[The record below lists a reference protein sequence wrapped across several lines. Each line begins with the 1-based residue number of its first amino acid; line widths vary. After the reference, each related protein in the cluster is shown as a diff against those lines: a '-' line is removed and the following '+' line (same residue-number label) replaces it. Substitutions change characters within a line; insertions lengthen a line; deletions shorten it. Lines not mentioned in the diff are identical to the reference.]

1 MANWIRADIKRGK
14 KRSTQ
19 VFAHRG
25 KLIVEKLLGYLD
37 ESINDDWLT
46 RIFSPRLTKSFLIVS
61 TFANESIISSII
73 STEYFSFVVEN
84 HPSMIQETEA
94 RRREERIAGAGR
106 GGWEKRRRSRRRR
119 TWIPWFTYFLFSPS
133 SFLFHKP
140 THTYESSNLHAYRQI
155 YGGRSV
161 ERRKFRVLARGQASL

>member
-46 RIFSPRLTKSFLIVS
+46 RIFSPRLTKSFLIVP
-61 TFANESIISSII
+61 TFANESIISSVI
-73 STEYFSFVVEN
+73 STNIFPSLLRIIHRWFEKRKRDDGRRESRELAGVAEKRDVVRGGGEPGFLGSHISFFLP
-84 HPSMIQETEA
+84 HPS
-94 RRREERIAGAGR
+94 
-106 GGWEKRRRSRRRR
+106 
-119 TWIPWFTYFLFSPS
+119 FSI
-133 SFLFHKP
+133 
-140 THTYESSNLHAYRQI
+140 NLHTRTNLQI
-155 YGGRSV
+155 YTHIDRYT
-161 ERRKFRVLARGQASL
+161 EEEA

>member
-46 RIFSPRLTKSFLIVS
+46 RIFSPRLTKSFLIVPNS
-61 TFANESIISSII
+61 LTNLSSPLSYPQNIFPSLLRIIHRWF
-73 STEYFSFVVEN
+73 EK
-84 HPSMIQETEA
+84 
-94 RRREERIAGAGR
+94 RKRDDGRRESRELG

>member
-46 RIFSPRLTKSFLIVS
+46 RIFSPRLTKSFLIVP
-61 TFANESIISSII
+61 TFANEYIIYHLLYHIHRIFFLRCRKSSIDDSRNGSATTGGENRGNSQGWLRKETSFEEEENLDSLVHI
-73 STEYFSFVVEN
+73 FPFFSLILPF
-84 HPSMIQETEA
+84 P
-94 RRREERIAGAGR
+94 
-106 GGWEKRRRSRRRR
+106 
-119 TWIPWFTYFLFSPS
+119 
-133 SFLFHKP
+133 
-140 THTYESSNLHAYRQI
+140 
-155 YGGRSV
+155 
-161 ERRKFRVLARGQASL
+161 

>member
-46 RIFSPRLTKSFLIVS
+46 RIFSPRLTKSFLIVP

-84 HPSMIQETEA
+84 HPSMIRETEA

-106 GGWEKRRRSRRRR
+106 GG
-119 TWIPWFTYFLFSPS
+119 
-133 SFLFHKP
+133 
-140 THTYESSNLHAYRQI
+140 
-155 YGGRSV
+155 
-161 ERRKFRVLARGQASL
+161 

>member
-46 RIFSPRLTKSFLIVS
+46 RIFSPRLTKSFLIVP

-84 HPSMIQETEA
+84 QPSMIRETEA
-94 RRREERIAGAGR
+94 RRREERIAGARR
-106 GGWEKRRRSRRRR
+106 GG
-119 TWIPWFTYFLFSPS
+119 
-133 SFLFHKP
+133 
-140 THTYESSNLHAYRQI
+140 
-155 YGGRSV
+155 
-161 ERRKFRVLARGQASL
+161 

>member
-37 ESINDDWLT
+37 ESINDDWVT
-46 RIFSPRLTKSFLIVS
+46 RIFSPRLTKSFLIVP

-84 HPSMIQETEA
+84 HPSMIRETEA

>member
-46 RIFSPRLTKSFLIVS
+46 RIFSPRLTKSFLIVP

-84 HPSMIQETEA
+84 HPSMIRETEA
-94 RRREERIAGAGR
+94 RRREERIAGAR
-106 GGWEKRRRSRRRR
+106 KSGWEKRRRSRRRR

>member
-46 RIFSPRLTKSFLIVS
+46 RIFSPRLTKSFLIVP

-84 HPSMIQETEA
+84 HPSMIRETEA

-106 GGWEKRRRSRRRR
+106 GGWLRKETSFEEEENLDSLVH
-119 TWIPWFTYFLFSPS
+119 IFPFFSLILP
-133 SFLFHKP
+133 FP
-140 THTYESSNLHAYRQI
+140 
-155 YGGRSV
+155 
-161 ERRKFRVLARGQASL
+161 

>member
-37 ESINDDWLT
+37 ESINDDWLI
-46 RIFSPRLTKSFLIVS
+46 RIFSPRLTKSFLIVP

-84 HPSMIQETEA
+84 HPSMIRETEA

-106 GGWEKRRRSRRRR
+106 WLRKETSFEEEENLDSLVH
-119 TWIPWFTYFLFSPS
+119 IFPFFSLILP
-133 SFLFHKP
+133 FP
-140 THTYESSNLHAYRQI
+140 
-155 YGGRSV
+155 
-161 ERRKFRVLARGQASL
+161 